1 MFKQTKRSAHKALI
15 GLGLLTVVGLFLVG
29 LPKLA
34 HLGERTAIISSSA
47 HAVEL
52 TVAQAP
58 ANADSA
64 ETVNA
69 EPNAD
74 QLTQRESLRVGSRG
88 EAVKQL
94 QTKLQQL
101 GYFSG
106 TVDGIYGNATR
117 QAIVEFQ
124 TATGMPADGIAG
136 AETLAQLQ
144 TASPKVTGEPD
155 AGDTQ
160 VEIAIAPPSS
170 APPSSTAPAAST
182 SASTP
187 TNTQDAA
194 LMPPDMQR
202 IFDRGKLI
210 VAVLNEDNPPF
221 FMAGED
227 EDGALDGSDIQLA
240 RDIAQ
245 QLGVEV
251 EFQRG
256 AQTFNEVADTVYQ
269 QNADMAISKL
279 SRTMQRAQRVRFSR
293 PYLNMRHGLL
303 VNRLQ
308 MAQQAKG
315 RSMTE
320 VIRNLEGRVGVI
332 EGSSYVGFTKQKF
345 PKAEVVEYPSWP
357 DVVKAVTHGDVL
369 LAYRD
374 ELEVKKIVRSQP
386 DAALNF
392 QTVALT
398 DTNDFIAIAVP
409 WESTHLLA
417 FVDQYLETSSMT
429 YTADSLLE
437 QYSAYFQ
444 PVAKES

>member
-1 MFKQTKRSAHKALI
+1 MFKQIRRSAHKAL
-15 GLGLLTVVGLFLVG
+15 LGFALLTVVGLFTAG
-29 LPKLA
+29 LPQLVPVGDVA
-34 HLGERTAIISSSA
+34 ATGTSA
-47 HAVEL
+47 QAMEIV
-52 TVAQAP
+52 VAQTPSGA
-58 ANADSA
+58 AGENAA
-64 ETVNA
+64 QPT
-69 EPNAD
+69 
-74 QLTQRESLRVGSRG
+74 LRVGSRG

-94 QTKLQQL
+94 QTQLQQL

-124 TATGMPADGIAG
+124 TATGMPVDGMAG
-136 AETLAQLQ
+136 AETIAQLQ
-144 TASPKVTGEPD
+144 TASPKAA
-155 AGDTQ
+155 AGTNANGSAVNGS
-160 VEIAIAPPSS
+160 VEVAIASPT
-170 APPSSTAPAAST
+170 ATSTATPTAT
-182 SASTP
+182 TPASTP
-187 TNTQDAA
+187 AAAPTDAQNSA
-194 LMPPDMQR
+194 LMPPDIQR
-202 IFDRGKLI
+202 ILTRGKLI

-221 FMAGED
+221 FMAGD
-227 EDGALDGSDIQLA
+227 DDTLDGSDVQLA

-320 VIRNLEGRVGVI
+320 VIRTLEGRVGVI

-345 PKAEVVEYPSWP
+345 PKAEVVEYPAWP
-357 DVVKAVTHGDVL
+357 DIVEAVTKGDIL

-392 QTVALT
+392 QTIALT

-409 WESTHLLA
+409 WESTHLLS
-417 FVDQYLETSSMT
+417 FVDQYLETSGIT

-437 QYSAYFQ
+437 QYSGYFQ
-444 PVAKES
+444 PKSAAQS